1 MLAAKLRHRHT
12 AFGLPQDREDLFI
25 GAYAAPS
32 GATVPSSSVY
42 LLVFIQNLLV
52 HLAKKILLMQP
63 LTFGGD
69 YPLLITS
76 TSTSAF
82 AEHFQVADAAR
93 TPAGASADN
102 NQSGN
107 ASAGYEALSKNPK
120 ADEAADKG

>member
-1 MLAAKLRHRHT
+1 MLAAQLGHRHT

-69 YPLLITS
+69 YH
-76 TSTSAF
+76 F
-82 AEHFQVADAAR
+82 AGVQVR
-93 TPAGASADN
+93 FLGV
-102 NQSGN
+102 QSRH
-107 ASAGYEALSKNPK
+107 LV
-120 ADEAADKG
+120 DRV